1 MPIPPIADRQMQT
14 QSKFCLWNCLSP
26 EAQAILRS
34 HAKRGWKPPIERFV
48 YISIG
53 AITRA
58 GEGDY
63 RNTRPEAKPPADT
76 YGRQTK

>member
-34 HAKRGWKPPIERFV
+34 HAPKRWKPPTERFV

-58 GEGDY
+58 GEGDFK
-63 RNTRPEAKPPADT
+63 NKFPMSQPPADT

>member
-1 MPIPPIADRQMQT
+1 MPIPPIADKRIPII
-14 QSKFCLWNCLSP
+14 SKFCLWECLDSQS
-26 EAQAILRS
+26 QAILRS
-34 HAKRGWKPPIERFV
+34 HAKRGWKPPTERFV
-48 YISIG
+48 YINIG
-53 AITRA
+53 AITRT